1 MEAAARRAEF
11 VERDAVLISKHA
23 RDRMFER
30 NISTDE
36 VMDIVAS
43 GEVIEEDPHRIP
55 CPSAVILG
63 FINHIAY
70 HVVVAFCLEHLVVIT
85 AYFPKEEK
93 WVEHRRRR

>member
-43 GEVIEEDPHRIP
+43 G
-55 CPSAVILG
+55 
-63 FINHIAY
+63 
-70 HVVVAFCLEHLVVIT
+70 
-85 AYFPKEEK
+85 
-93 WVEHRRRR
+93 